1 MDAIS
6 YTDFRK
12 NLAGVLDQVHE
23 DHNPVLITRQ
33 KGTPAVLISLED
45 YKSFEE
51 TAYLMRSPEN
61 AKRLTRSIEELE
73 KGLGTEHDLI
83 EVE

>member
-1 MDAIS
+1 MNAIS

-12 NLAGVLDQVHE
+12 NLAGVLDLVHE

-73 KGLGTEHDLI
+73 KGLGTEHELI